1 MESIDLKRLNLTIE
15 ESRDIINF
23 IAQKRVIST
32 KKLLSTIK
40 PNLKHRNNEILTT
53 KTHQKATKT
62 HQEATKIHQEATKTH
77 QEAKK
82 TQQNSLKLQ
91 NLTNEKPSKLVKH
104 ENLTSQKQQIMSKNK
119 KRIEIA
125 REKLKELH
133 HKFSKSDLKTI
144 KTHLYNIENK
154 KKLLESETTKEYFD
168 ELDKKFL
175 EFDEYY
181 NDNDNDDDFIGIE
194 NVQDLFKISIYKPT
208 IVKSG
213 YNNNYIEYRSKGNK
227 LLTIE
232 QYLNLIEP
240 YLRELINDHK
250 NKGEWKIQLTAQI
263 NFISLRPGSDE
274 TRVMHTKSIN
284 EEFMNGSGTD
294 EIIKEL
300 FKSLL
305 QRYQENLQ
313 EKMKGSDFAFDGV
326 NYLYYDLNKIN
337 ISKGRSYIDS
347 PKWLK
352 DKKSTINPKNN
363 DYKCFQYAVTLA
375 LNLDKINGHPQRISK
390 IKPFIEEYNWK
401 DIDFPST
408 SKDWKKIELNNEVA
422 LNILYVPH
430 NTKKIEIA

>member
-23 IAQKRVIST
+23 IAQKRGIST

-40 PNLKHRNNEILTT
+40 PNLKHKNNEILTA
-53 KTHQKATKT
+53 KTHQEATKI

-77 QEAKK
+77 QKATKKHQEAKK
-82 TQQNSLKLQ
+82 IHQEAKKPQQVAKTQQKSLKLQ
-91 NLTNEKPSKLVKH
+91 NLTYEKPSKLVRR

-125 REKLKELH
+125 KEKLKELH
-133 HKFSKSDLKTI
+133 HNFSKSDLKTI
-144 KTHLYNIENK
+144 KRHLYNIENK
-154 KKLLESETTKEYFD
+154 KRLLELEITNEYFD
-168 ELDKKFL
+168 ELDKKFF

-213 YNNNYIEYRSKGNK
+213 YNNYYIEYRSEGDR
-227 LLTIE
+227 LLTTE
-232 QYLNLIEP
+232 EYLNLIEP

-250 NKGEWKIQLTAQI
+250 NKGEWKIQLAAQI
-263 NFISLRPGSDE
+263 NLVFLRPGSDE
-274 TRVMHTKSIN
+274 TLVMHTKSIN
-284 EEFMNGSGTD
+284 EEFMNGSDTD
-294 EIIKEL
+294 EIIKEP

-326 NYLYYDLNKIN
+326 NYFYDDLNKIS
-337 ISKGRSYIDS
+337 ISKGGSYMDS

-363 DYKCFQYAVTLA
+363 DYKCFQHAVTLA
-375 LNLDKINGHPQRISK
+375 LNLNKINGHPQRISK
-390 IKPFIEEYNWK
+390 IKPFIQEYNWK
-401 DIDFPST
+401 DIDFSST
-408 SKDWKKIELNNEVA
+408 SKDWKQ
-422 LNILYVPH
+422 
-430 NTKKIEIA
+430 